1 MPGLCVAEGFAF
13 NSILFFP
20 SFPASGVESLRAGSV
35 LFVLCSVSQWCLTLC
50 DAMDYSPPGSSVHR
64 ILQARVLACHA
75 LLQWIFLTQG
85 SNGSLCHLL
94 HWQLNCLPLSHLE
107 SLFKPLHLWNNY

>member
-64 ILQARVLACHA
+64 ILQPSPRDLPDPEIKPMSLMFPTLAGRFFITSAMVRSC
-75 LLQWIFLTQG
+75 F
-85 SNGSLCHLL
+85 
-94 HWQLNCLPLSHLE
+94 
-107 SLFKPLHLWNNY
+107 